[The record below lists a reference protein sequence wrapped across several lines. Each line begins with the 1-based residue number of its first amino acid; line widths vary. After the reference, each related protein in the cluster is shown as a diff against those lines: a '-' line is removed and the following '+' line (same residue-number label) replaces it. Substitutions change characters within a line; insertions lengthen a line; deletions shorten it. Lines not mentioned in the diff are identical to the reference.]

1 MMRIQNSATPM
12 QDDEMQ
18 VSEFIGENTTSND
31 MTQGNEESKD
41 KEEEKK
47 QPQAK
52 TGRWMPDEHDRFL
65 QAMRI
70 YGKDWDAI
78 EEYVGTRDS
87 THCRSHA

>member
-1 MMRIQNSATPM
+1 M
-12 QDDEMQ
+12 E
-18 VSEFIGENTTSND
+18 VSEFMNENSVS
-31 MTQGNEESKD
+31 MEHTQNEESKEKDKD
-41 KEEEKK
+41 KEK
-47 QPQAK
+47 PSQAK
-52 TGRWMPDEHDRFL
+52 TGRWNADEHDRFL